1 VQTGLMRRWPQNLSV
16 RRLIVI
22 GALSVQDIE
31 YLGSIDCEFELHL
44 DSVAAENM
52 YQLLE
57 RIGHCV
63 KTLVIKDWCQFRI
76 DNVYIPSDII
86 LERVLAACP
95 NLEQFEFNTSRSVV
109 QDSRHDMPP
118 SAFKNYRK

>member
-1 VQTGLMRRWPQNLSV
+1 MKRRWPQNLAV
-16 RRLIVI
+16 RHLMVI
-22 GALSVQDIE
+22 GALNVEDIE
-31 YLGSIDCEFELHL
+31 NLRSIDCEFELHL
-44 DSVAAENM
+44 DSVAAEHV

-63 KTLVIKDWCQFRI
+63 KTLGIKDWWCRLRI
-76 DNVYIPSDII
+76 GIVYTLNDII

-95 NLEQFEFNTSRSVV
+95 NLEHFEFDTSRSVV

-118 SAFKNYRK
+118 SAFKNYRR